1 MKVTAAPLPD
11 CLLLQPE
18 RYSDKRGFFQENFR
32 AAGYRQAG
40 INEELVQDNWSR
52 SVKGVLRG
60 MHFQRQAAQG
70 KLISVVRGEIY
81 DVAVDVRR
89 HSASFGRWQAV
100 VLSEH
105 QPQQL
110 WLPPGFAHGFLVLS
124 DVADVIYKTSS
135 YYNVA
140 CEGSFS
146 WNDPKLA
153 IHWPASPLHLSA
165 KDASAPSFAQAMATL
180 GKPE

>member
-1 MKVTAAPLPD
+1 MQTK
-11 CLLLQPE
+11 
-18 RYSDKRGFFQENFR
+18 N
-32 AAGYRQAG
+32 
-40 INEELVQDNWSR
+40 
-52 SVKGVLRG
+52 
-60 MHFQRQAAQG
+60 MQG
-70 KLISVVRGEIY
+70 KYVSVLKGKIL
-81 DVAVDVRR
+81 D
-89 HSASFGRWQAV
+89 V
-100 VLSEH
+100 VLDLRKGSKTFGKHYSILLSEKKAKSIFI
-105 QPQQL
+105 
-110 WLPPGFAHGFLVLS
+110 PPGFAHGFLVLS

-135 YYNVA
+135 YYNAA